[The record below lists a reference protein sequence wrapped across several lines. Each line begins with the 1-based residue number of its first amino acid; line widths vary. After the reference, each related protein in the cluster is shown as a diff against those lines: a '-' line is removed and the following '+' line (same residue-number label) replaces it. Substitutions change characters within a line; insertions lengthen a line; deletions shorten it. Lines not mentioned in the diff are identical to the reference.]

1 MTFPFSPAL
10 GTILVVARLIGPFG
24 PTRVVLCLDTGA
36 TGTTI
41 GVDYLIAA
49 GYDPSQFPAPIPL
62 ATGSGMVYAPRL
74 TLTEFSALGL
84 TRTNYPVLAHTLP
97 IPSAVDGVLGL
108 DFFTGTTLNLD
119 FRKGEITLTSGGPAP

>member
-10 GTILVVARLIGPFG
+10 GTILVVARFVGPLG

-41 GVDYLIAA
+41 GVDYLSAA
-49 GYDPSQFPAPIPL
+49 GYDPSQFPAPVPL

-74 TLTEFSALGL
+74 TVTEFFAGTVL
-84 TRTNYPVLAHTLP
+84 T
-97 IPSAVDGVLGL
+97 I
-108 DFFTGTTLNLD
+108 DFV
-119 FRKGEITLTSGGPAP
+119 KGEVTLTAGGPTL